1 MAKGKPSA
9 AQGSGVPGDDE
20 LVTLLGSSHAAFQA
34 LTHDRA
40 GVTCEWKRYSKK
52 GPWTLKVSE
61 GERTLFYLIP
71 QAKQFEVTVVLG
83 QRATDAALA
92 GRVRP
97 ELHATIRSAKPYVEG
112 RPVKVVV
119 TSMEDLAGVEELV
132 AVKLTPQMP
141 STDVAN
147 SMSKLGSRTRRRT

>member
-1 MAKGKPSA
+1 VAKAKLS
-9 AQGSGVPGDDE
+9 SGHDSGAPGDEE
-20 LVTLLGSSHAAFQA
+20 LIDLLGKAHAAFKA
-34 LTHDRA
+34 LAHDRA

-52 GPWTLKVSE
+52 GPWALKVNE

-71 QAKQFEVTVVLG
+71 RANQFEVTVVLG

-92 GRVRP
+92 GRVRS

-119 TSMEDLAGVEELV
+119 TRKEDLVSVEELV
-132 AVKLTPQMP
+132 AVKLNPQMP

-147 SMSKLGSRTRRRT
+147 ATGMRSGRTRHCT